1 MFIMFKSTILG
12 YFKYQQEVTN
22 CVDEFM
28 MFYKVLDQNSLDT
41 VKKMKSINEMRTTF
55 RELMLNDLKWYYQA
69 KKSLNI
75 VRNSGSIQNQ
85 SSLPSISSVCQSN
98 SMHK

>member
-1 MFIMFKSTILG
+1 MFIIFKSTILG

-22 CVDEFM
+22 CVDQFM

-55 RELMLNDLKWYYQA
+55 RELKTPLLK
-69 KKSLNI
+69 
-75 VRNSGSIQNQ
+75 
-85 SSLPSISSVCQSN
+85 
-98 SMHK
+98 